1 MLCWARTI
9 LKISGARVRAEL
21 VRGGAPELVAVQLCY
36 FHPKLLTKRDFTLD
50 PTISNNQRIMMN
62 AMAGLPAALGGQLGL
77 GMSHQALSHQLS
89 QLSAFGISGG
99 RSRMPDAHVEMLLD
113 CYKMVQEER
122 TLDSGRLGK
131 GAFHQI
137 TEQLNKRTVANYCK
151 DQVTAKLQN
160 LKAQFRQR
168 RAAVEAGH
176 GEMRDWKWYD
186 RMAEIMS
193 TESNGKQDDNNT
205 SSASYSDFNSDRTRK
220 SPPSQSSPV
229 VQPPTQVPT
238 SVFGNNLHHAAA
250 LNPNLS
256 KILANLPPQLRE
268 NPAALAQLMNSSN
281 PLFSGLHNSPLPNPT
296 ILSHAMSQ
304 VAGLPTPQQQAT
316 VTTESDDDLE
326 DNKNNV
332 FQQQQA
338 AFQRNLMARVHAG
351 SSFPQPHFSATNKS
365 PETTSLKR
373 AAPDS
378 SESPD
383 LKRARVSPPPT
394 SIPNLPG
401 VNPALEGAIAN
412 LMAQNGANR
421 VASPLVPNVT
431 DIVAEMTTAKKDYL
445 NGLRNLAFQLFTGL
459 SAVLTQ
465 MEPVNQNETELSAAP
480 MMPPSPKQE
489 RVSPGA
495 LETST
500 PIKADVSQ
508 IRAELTIEE
517 EPVES
522 ENSKVSEITPVEAE

>member
-1 MLCWARTI
+1 
-9 LKISGARVRAEL
+9 
-21 VRGGAPELVAVQLCY
+21 
-36 FHPKLLTKRDFTLD
+36 
-50 PTISNNQRIMMN
+50 MN
-62 AMAGLPAALGGQLGL
+62 AMAGLPAALGGQLGM

-89 QLSAFGISGG
+89 QLSSFHDQLVGTRRSAFGISGG

-113 CYKMVQEER
+113 CYKLVQEER

-176 GEMRDWKWYD
+176 GEMRDWKWYE

-193 TESNGKQDDNNT
+193 TETTKQ
-205 SSASYSDFNSDRTRK
+205 SAQASEGENATPNSYVDFNAERTRK

-229 VQPPTQVPT
+229 VAPPT
-238 SVFGNNLHHAAA
+238 SVFAGGLHPQ
-250 LNPNLS
+250 LNPGLS

-281 PLFSGLHNSPLPNPT
+281 PLFGGLHSNPLPTPN

-304 VAGLPTPQQQAT
+304 VAALPAPAQHAT
-316 VTTESDDDLE
+316 VTTESDDDFE
-326 DNKNNV
+326 ENKNNV
-332 FQQQQA
+332 FHQQQA

-351 SSFPQPHFSATNKS
+351 GSFPQPSFPATNKS
-365 PETTSLKR
+365 PEMASLKR
-373 AAPDS
+373 SARDS
-378 SESPD
+378 ADSPD
-383 LKRARVSPPPT
+383 MKRARVSPPPVP
-394 SIPNLPG
+394 SLPG
-401 VNPALEGAIAN
+401 VNPALEGTIAHLIN
-412 LMAQNGANR
+412 SRAAE
-421 VASPLVPNVT
+421 SPQVPNVAS
-431 DIVAEMTTAKKDYL
+431 IVSEMTTAKKDYL

-465 MEPVNQNETELSAAP
+465 MPDSSPPVAQHVASAQQTVAALQQETSPAQQDAI
-480 MMPPSPKQE
+480 PSDPF
-489 RVSPGA
+489 A

-500 PIKADVSQ
+500 PIKTELSL

-522 ENSKVSEITPVEAE
+522 ENSKVSEITSVEAE